1 MPLLL
6 RNWLRSTA
14 PFAGYHR
21 QEGCLCSSASQGGGQ
36 CPAAED
42 KGYMHRHIPSPTG
55 TRGKSG
61 NKGSIRGRCT
71 CVSSAANR
79 HHKSYGCETRTGRG
93 KTTPAHFWSNP
104 SSTCLGWWLAAQVLK
119 RPSQASPCQQPH
131 RWKPECGRHLQHS
144 NHQQTQLQRTEG
156 ATAEEAANTGS
167 IMRHVGLLL
176 HRGLQME

>member
-61 NKGSIRGRCT
+61 SKGSIQGRCT

-79 HHKSYGCETRTGRG
+79 HHKSYGCETRTSRG
-93 KTTPAHFWSNP
+93 KTTPAHFWSIPLQPSWDGDLLPEYSKGPAKPPPANSP
-104 SSTCLGWWLAAQVLK
+104 TDGSLNVEGISSTATISKHSCRGQREQWQ
-119 RPSQASPCQQPH
+119 RRQPTQRAS
-131 RWKPECGRHLQHS
+131 WD
-144 NHQQTQLQRTEG
+144 T
-156 ATAEEAANTGS
+156 
-167 IMRHVGLLL
+167 
-176 HRGLQME
+176 